1 MSYRCE
7 RCGKT
12 VEKLIPIDD
21 ADSSAQYS
29 EICGVPYPCTDNVCI
44 TCAREILGISD
55 KDLIREERMRA
66 RDTDFLLNKL
76 KGQLAQVVLETIFQ
90 EFGYEVYPYGY
101 ESYLTNIIKFMRR
114 KDANIPVR
122 KMRATPDLFIYDRE
136 INEGFFLEVKA
147 TTDLKTNYRISQSI
161 LQGYQRYWPESILVV
176 YCLPSMNIYCR
187 PLNEISIDQLVIK
200 QFPVT
205 GGNNYVINLEQ
216 DFQLLPDHFRLIDA
230 KGYQEFCNR
239 VRGVVSQFT
248 E

>member
-1 MSYRCE
+1 MPDRCE

-21 ADSSAQYS
+21 AESSAQYS
-29 EICGVPYPCTDNVCI
+29 ETVGVPYPCTDNVCI

-55 KDLIREERMRA
+55 KDLIREERLNA
-66 RDTDFLLNKL
+66 RDTHFLLNKL
-76 KGQLAQVVLETIFQ
+76 KGQLAQVVLETIFL

-101 ESYLTNIIKFMRR
+101 ESHLTNIIKFMRR

-147 TTDLKTNYRISQSI
+147 TTDLKTNYRISQSV

-200 QFPVT
+200 QFPAT
-205 GGNNYVINLEQ
+205 GDNNYVINLEQ

-230 KGYQEFCNR
+230 NGYREFCNS

>member
-1 MSYRCE
+1 MPYRCE

-29 EICGVPYPCTDNVCI
+29 EIVGVPYPCTDNVCI
-44 TCAREILGISD
+44 TCATEILGISD
-55 KDLIREERMRA
+55 KDLIREERLNAM
-66 RDTDFLLNKL
+66 DTNFLPSKL
-76 KGQLAQVVLETIFQ
+76 KGQLAQVVLEAIFQ

-101 ESYLTNIIKFMRR
+101 ESYLTNIIKFMKR

-147 TTDLKTNYRISQSI
+147 TTDLKTNYRISQSV

-187 PLNEISIDQLVIK
+187 PLNEISIDQLSIK

-216 DFQLLPDHFRLIDA
+216 DFQLLLDHFRLIDA
-230 KGYQEFCNR
+230 NGYQEFCNS